1 MKLLALDTATENCS
15 AALLIGAQ
23 LIEREFESAR
33 GHAEH
38 LLPMID
44 ALLSEAGVRLGALD
58 ALVFGRG
65 PGSFTGVRLAASI
78 TQGLAFAADRPVVA
92 VSDLAAVAQRALT
105 IAPDCAA
112 VLVCNDARMGEVYWA
127 PYTRRGALAAP
138 AGPERVSPPA
148 AVLPPPVAGMAGA
161 GRGFAAYPD
170 LAAQARVGVPVGW
183 ERLLPRAS
191 DLLRLAVPE
200 VKAGRVLRA
209 QEALPIYVRDAV
221 AKPSLT

>member
-38 LLPMID
+38 LLPMIE
-44 ALLSEAGVRLGALD
+44 ALLSDAGVRLGALD
-58 ALVFGRG
+58 AIVFGRG

-78 TQGLAFAADRPVVA
+78 TQGLAFAAARPVVA
-92 VSDLAAVAQRALT
+92 ISDLAAVAQQALT
-105 IAPDCAA
+105 LAPDCAH

-127 PYTRRGALAAP
+127 RYTCRAGLAIP
-138 AGPERVSPPA
+138 VGPEQVGPPA
-148 AVLPPPVAGMAGA
+148 AVLTPSRAGLAGA
-161 GRGFAAYPD
+161 GRGFAAHPQ
-170 LAAQARVGVPVGW
+170 LAAQAGVEVPAGW
-183 ERLLPRAS
+183 ERLLPRAA

-200 VKAGRVLRA
+200 VEAARVLTAR
-209 QEALPIYVRDAV
+209 EALPIYVRDSV